1 VQGLRDPE
9 EAEMQDN
16 RSGAAVGYIMFASFI
31 LIMIGIFHAID
42 GLAAI
47 INDTFYSQVGDYV
60 FKFNVS
66 TWGWIHLIGGIIILI
81 AGFSLYGGAI
91 WARTVG
97 VIVALISA
105 IASFASLPYYPVW
118 SILIIILD
126 ICVIWALTIHGRDAA
141 S

>member
-1 VQGLRDPE
+1 
-9 EAEMQDN
+9 MQDN

-47 INDTFYSQVGDYV
+47 VNNNFYAPIGDYV
-60 FKFNVS
+60 FKFDV
-66 TWGWIHLIGGIIILI
+66 TAWGWIHLIGGIIILL

-105 IASFASLPYYPVW
+105 IASFASLPYYPIW
-118 SILIIILD
+118 SIIIIILD
-126 ICVIWALTIHGRDAA
+126 VCVIWALTMHGRDAA

>member
-1 VQGLRDPE
+1 
-9 EAEMQDN
+9 MQDN

-47 INDTFYSQVGDYV
+47 VNNNFYVPLGDYV
-60 FKFNVS
+60 FKFNVT
-66 TWGWIHLIGGIIILI
+66 TWGWIHLIGGIIILL

-105 IASFASLPYYPVW
+105 IASFASLPYYPIW
-118 SILIIILD
+118 SIIIIILD
-126 ICVIWALTIHGRDAA
+126 VCVIWALTLHGRDTAA
-141 S
+141 

>member
-1 VQGLRDPE
+1 
-9 EAEMQDN
+9 MQEN

-47 INDTFYSQVGDYV
+47 VNDTFYSQVGDYV

-66 TWGWIHLIGGIIILI
+66 TWGWIHLIAGIVILL
-81 AGFSLYGGAI
+81 AGFSLYSGAI

-97 VIVALISA
+97 VIIALISA

-118 SILIIILD
+118 SILIIVLD
-126 ICVIWALTIHGRDAA
+126 VCVIWALTLHGRDAA
-141 S
+141 A

>member
-1 VQGLRDPE
+1 
-9 EAEMQDN
+9 MQDN

-60 FKFNVS
+60 FKFNVA

-118 SILIIILD
+118 SILIILLD

>member
-1 VQGLRDPE
+1 
-9 EAEMQDN
+9 MQDN

-47 INDTFYSQVGDYV
+47 VNNTFYSQVGDYV
-60 FKFNVS
+60 FKFDV
-66 TWGWIHLIGGIIILI
+66 TAWGWIHLIGGIVILI

-118 SILIIILD
+118 SILIILLD

>member
-1 VQGLRDPE
+1 
-9 EAEMQDN
+9 MQDN

-31 LIMIGIFHAID
+31 LILVGIFHAID

-47 INDTFYSQVGDYV
+47 INNSFYVPVGDYV
-60 FKFNVS
+60 FKFNVT
-66 TWGWIHLIGGIIILI
+66 TWGWIHLIGGIVILI

-105 IASFASLPYYPVW
+105 VAAFASVPFYPIW
-118 SILIIILD
+118 SIIVIALD
-126 ICVIWALTIHGRDAA
+126 VAVIWALTLHGRDAA
-141 S
+141 A

>member
-1 VQGLRDPE
+1 
-9 EAEMQDN
+9 MQDN

-47 INDTFYSQVGDYV
+47 INDTFYSKVGDYV
-60 FKFNVS
+60 FKFDA
-66 TWGWIHLIGGIIILI
+66 TAWGWIHLIGGIIVLI

>member
-1 VQGLRDPE
+1 
-9 EAEMQDN
+9 MQEN

-47 INDTFYSQVGDYV
+47 INNNFYVPVGDYV
-60 FKFNVS
+60 FKFDV
-66 TWGWIHLIGGIIILI
+66 TAWGWIHLIGGIIILI

-105 IASFASLPYYPVW
+105 IASFASVPFYPVW
-118 SILIIILD
+118 SIIVIALD
-126 ICVIWALTIHGRDAA
+126 VAVIWALTLHGRDAA
-141 S
+141 A

>member
-1 VQGLRDPE
+1 
-9 EAEMQDN
+9 MQEN

-47 INDTFYSQVGDYV
+47 VNNNFYVPLGDYV
-60 FKFNVS
+60 FKFNVT
-66 TWGWIHLIGGIIILI
+66 TWGWIHLIGGIIILL

-105 IASFASLPYYPVW
+105 IASFASLPYYPIW
-118 SILIIILD
+118 SIIIIILD
-126 ICVIWALTIHGRDAA
+126 VCVIWALTLHGRDATA
-141 S
+141 

>member
-1 VQGLRDPE
+1 
-9 EAEMQDN
+9 MQEN

-47 INDTFYSQVGDYV
+47 INDTFYQQVGDYV
-60 FKFNVS
+60 FKFDAT
-66 TWGWIHLIGGIIILI
+66 TWGWIHLIGGIIVLI

-105 IASFASLPYYPVW
+105 IASFASLPYYPIW
-118 SILIIILD
+118 SILIIVLD
-126 ICVIWALTIHGRDAA
+126 VCVIWALTLHGRDAA
-141 S
+141 A

>member
-141 S
+141 A

>member
-1 VQGLRDPE
+1 
-9 EAEMQDN
+9 MQDN

-47 INDTFYSQVGDYV
+47 INNNFYAPIGDYV
-60 FKFNVS
+60 FKFDV
-66 TWGWIHLIGGIIILI
+66 TAWGWIHLIGGIIILI

-105 IASFASLPYYPVW
+105 IASFASLPYYPIW
-118 SILIIILD
+118 SIIIIILD
-126 ICVIWALTIHGRDAA
+126 VCVIWALTMHGRDAA

>member
-1 VQGLRDPE
+1 
-9 EAEMQDN
+9 MQDSN

-60 FKFNVS
+60 FKFDA
-66 TWGWIHLIGGIIILI
+66 TAWGWIHLIGGIIVLI

-118 SILIIILD
+118 SILIILLD

>member
-1 VQGLRDPE
+1 
-9 EAEMQDN
+9 MQDN

-47 INDTFYSQVGDYV
+47 INNNFYVPVGDYV
-60 FKFNVS
+60 FKFDV
-66 TWGWIHLIGGIIILI
+66 TAWGWIHLIGGIIILL

-105 IASFASLPYYPVW
+105 IASFASLPYYPIW
-118 SILIIILD
+118 SIIIIILD
-126 ICVIWALTIHGRDAA
+126 VCVIWALTMHGRDAA

>member
-1 VQGLRDPE
+1 
-9 EAEMQDN
+9 MQND
-16 RSGAAVGYIMFASFI
+16 RSGWAVGYIMFASFI

-47 INDTFYSQVGDYV
+47 INNNFYVPVGDYV
-60 FKFNVS
+60 FKFDV
-66 TWGWIHLIGGIIILI
+66 TAWGWIHLIFGIIVLI

-105 IASFASLPYYPVW
+105 IASFASLPYYPIW
-118 SILIIILD
+118 SIIIILLD
-126 ICVIWALTIHGRDAA
+126 VCVIWALTLHGRDAA
-141 S
+141 A

>member
-1 VQGLRDPE
+1 
-9 EAEMQDN
+9 MQDN

-47 INDTFYSQVGDYV
+47 VNNNFYVPLGDYV

-66 TWGWIHLIGGIIILI
+66 TWGWIHLIAGIIIVF
-81 AGFSLYGGAI
+81 AGFSLYSGAI

-97 VIVALISA
+97 VIIALISA
-105 IASFASLPYYPVW
+105 IASFASLPYYPIW
-118 SILIIILD
+118 SIIIIILD
-126 ICVIWALTIHGRDAA
+126 VCVIWALTLHGRDAA
-141 S
+141 A

>member
-1 VQGLRDPE
+1 
-9 EAEMQDN
+9 MQDN

-47 INDTFYSQVGDYV
+47 INNNFYVPVGDYV
-60 FKFNVS
+60 FKFDV
-66 TWGWIHLIGGIIILI
+66 TAWGWIHLIGGIIILI

-105 IASFASLPYYPVW
+105 IASFASVPFYPVW
-118 SILIIILD
+118 SIIVIALD
-126 ICVIWALTIHGRDAA
+126 VAVIWALTLHGRDAA
-141 S
+141 A

>member
-1 VQGLRDPE
+1 
-9 EAEMQDN
+9 MQDN

-141 S
+141 A